1 MFGLFGSTTIP
12 ALEQSIQFSQRRH
25 QLLASNVANLDTP
38 GYRTRDLDTDEFQ
51 AALADSIRYPEHQ
64 ATPSNAVSP
73 SVRDDRFAGPR
84 AATEQ
89 VVYHDDSDVS
99 LEHQVTQIAK
109 NQHLHSMAITTMRSQ
124 FALLQA
130 AITERA

>member
-64 ATPSNAVSP
+64 ANPSGAVSA

>member
-12 ALEQSIQFSQRRH
+12 ALEQSIQFAQRRH
-25 QLLASNVANLDTP
+25 ELLASNVANLDTP

-51 AALADSIRYPEHQ
+51 AALADSIRYPEGRPD
-64 ATPSNAVSP
+64 AARAVSP

-84 AATEQ
+84 DATEQ

-99 LEHQVTQIAK
+99 LEHQVTQLAK
-109 NQHLHSMAITTMRSQ
+109 NQTLHSMAITTMRSQ
-124 FALLQA
+124 FALLKA

>member
-51 AALADSIRYPEHQ
+51 AALADSIRYPEGRPDASH
-64 ATPSNAVSP
+64 AVSP

-84 AATEQ
+84 DATEQ

-109 NQHLHSMAITTMRSQ
+109 NQSLHSMAITTMRSQ